1 MVIEVMAVMEV
12 IALTARMART
22 VLREVIRLIA
32 ITSRNLNQIRL
43 LRIMDSS
50 ADVTHLILLTELLH
64 LVHLSQA
71 GNH

>member
-1 MVIEVMAVMEV
+1 MEVMEVMAVTEV
-12 IALTARMART
+12 IALMVRMD
-22 VLREVIRLIA
+22 LKEVIRLIA
-32 ITSRNLNQIRL
+32 VTARNLVQIRL

-50 ADVTHLILLTELLH
+50 TGVAHLLLLTELLH